1 MSKSL
6 MRSIKNVTNGYSSN
20 QIKVRNATS
29 NDPWGPVS
37 TDMNEIAQCTFDPGS
52 FVEIMDMI
60 ERRMNDKGKNWRHVM
75 KALVVLDYCI
85 HVGSEDVVRWAKD
98 NTYIIKTLR
107 EFQYIDEEGRD
118 QGANVRAK
126 AKDLTVLL
134 LDDERI
140 RTERVNRDNMRNKMG
155 QPGDSMFNGGS
166 HASRP
171 YEHRALRRIPVQ
183 SDFDNDED
191 FRKALEE
198 SKLTAAEEE
207 ARRRERHTFDN
218 VEDEDMA
225 RAIKLS
231 EQEAT
236 KEQQRAY
243 FDTQNSNLL
252 FDEYAPRETAS
263 QQFAQTTGYPQ
274 STLPFQLQ
282 SHSTGYQQSSSPFQT
297 KQYGGNNNN
306 MDLLLDV
313 FAPSQ
318 SASQQGP
325 GASGQNAYSQY
336 PFPQSTTQQVYPQK
350 TSQSAFSQNTSQSPF
365 SSHSPFT
372 TAATSQSPFSFS
384 QATAPSTSQELSHS
398 AFLFSQ
404 PTALQPVQS
413 QLTGFSASSPPRP
426 LQQQSPA
433 EIFGHNTV
441 FDPAAQ
447 HPMSTGFLQNAYSSS
462 PFQVSSSTGNGGST
476 GQFNAFGQ
484 SSYSPQSY
492 LNSEFGGRAV
502 HEDSAAKRSNNP
514 FAKPAAANS
523 NETSLL

>member
-52 FVEIMDMI
+52 FMEIMDMI
-60 ERRMNDKGKNWRHVM
+60 ERRLNDKGKNWRHVM

-171 YEHRALRRIPVQ
+171 DEHRAPRRMPVQ

-191 FRKALEE
+191 FRNALEE

-218 VEDEDMA
+218 VEDKDMA

-252 FDEYAPRETAS
+252 FDEYAPRDS
-263 QQFAQTTGYPQ
+263 VSPQFAQTTGYPQ
-274 STLPFQLQ
+274 SASPFQVQ
-282 SHSTGYQQSSSPFQT
+282 SHSTGYQQFSSPFQT
-297 KQYGGNNNN
+297 KQYGNGNNT
-306 MDLLLDV
+306 DLLLDV

-318 SASQQGP
+318 SASQQVPQATGHNP
-325 GASGQNAYSQY
+325 YSQQL
-336 PFPQSTTQQVYPQK
+336 FPQSTTQQVYSQK
-350 TSQSAFSQNTSQSPF
+350 ASQSAFSQNNLQSPF
-365 SSHSPFT
+365 SSPSPFT
-372 TAATSQSPFSFS
+372 TTATSQSPFSFS
-384 QATAPSTSQELSHS
+384 QATSPSSSQVLSHS
-398 AFLFSQ
+398 PFLFSQ

-413 QLTGFSASSPPRP
+413 QLTGFSGSSPPRP
-426 LQQQSPA
+426 QQQQSPA
-433 EIFGHNTV
+433 DIFGRNTV
-441 FDPAAQ
+441 FDPASQ

-462 PFQVSSSTGNGGST
+462 PFQVSGSTGNGGST
-476 GQFNAFGQ
+476 GQFNVVGQ
-484 SSYSPQSY
+484 SSYGPQSY
-492 LNSEFGGRAV
+492 LNSEFGGHAV
-502 HEDSAAKRSNNP
+502 HEDQAAKRSNNP
-514 FAKPAAANS
+514 FAKPAATNS